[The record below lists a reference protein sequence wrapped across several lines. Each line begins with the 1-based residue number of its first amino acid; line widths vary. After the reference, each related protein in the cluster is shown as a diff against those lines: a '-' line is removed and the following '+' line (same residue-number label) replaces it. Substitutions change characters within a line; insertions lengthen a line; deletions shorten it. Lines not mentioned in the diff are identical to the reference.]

1 MRKRPG
7 MNLWPRE
14 IADSEAIVR
23 GICSHYH
30 VKKGKLQLNAYR
42 PPADREDVSVM
53 RCDWIGANGC
63 KQHAKDIEDPTSK
76 PPKFY
81 QGMAV
86 LSAKHIRDTGARV
99 VDSREQQFDGHA
111 DILHGI
117 KFVRGEPP
125 PRRHN
130 SYTKCKSWPR
140 WPTIFPIPTR
150 QAQRGLGRS
159 FDTKI
164 ASDSASRAGRIL
176 PTLRT
181 PEFT

>member
-1 MRKRPG
+1 MRQPPG

-23 GICSHYH
+23 GICSPYH

-63 KQHAKDIEDPTSK
+63 KQHAKDLEDPTSK
-76 PPKFY
+76 PPKIY

-86 LSAKHIRDTGARV
+86 LSARHIRDTGARV

-117 KFVRGEPP
+117 KSVRGEPP
-125 PRRHN
+125 PAKQLYQMQELAKMAN
-130 SYTKCKSWPR
+130 Y
-140 WPTIFPIPTR
+140 FPDPDPPSATWAGPELR
-150 QAQRGLGRS
+150 Y
-159 FDTKI
+159 K
-164 ASDSASRAGRIL
+164 DSI
-176 PTLRT
+176 
-181 PEFT
+181 